1 MKKLLLVF
9 LVLILA
15 VAALAFYVRGEWRVV
30 GSPAE
35 GGIVEI
41 PHGLGARAIVG
52 LLEDKKV
59 IPNRYTALAYIFY
72 SGTRNRLQAGEY
84 LFDHPMTIP
93 EVIGK
98 LASGAVY
105 LHKFTVPEGLTAKD
119 IAQKWQEQ
127 GFGSAEDFLNAANA
141 AVEVVR
147 RFDDK
152 AQSVE
157 GYLFPETYSFPRRT
171 TARQAVDT
179 MIARFQQMIG
189 RLRQI
194 QPEDKWPLNLHDA
207 IILASLVESEAAQ
220 ADERPLIASVYLNR
234 LNRHILLQ
242 CDPTVIYAL
251 EQADRYRGRL
261 TLADLQFNSPYNTY
275 VKPGLPPGPISNP
288 GYPSL
293 LAAVQP
299 TSSNYLFFVRTVE
312 SRHTF
317 SETLAAHNRA
327 VDAYRKLQKSAG
339 KKAG

>member
-1 MKKLLLVF
+1 
-9 LVLILA
+9 
-15 VAALAFYVRGEWRVV
+15 
-30 GSPAE
+30 
-35 GGIVEI
+35 
-41 PHGLGARAIVG
+41 
-52 LLEDKKV
+52 
-59 IPNRYTALAYIFY
+59 
-72 SGTRNRLQAGEY
+72 
-84 LFDHPMTIP
+84 MTIP

-98 LASGAVY
+98 LASGSVY
-105 LHKFTVPEGLTAKD
+105 LHKFTVPEGLTAED

-127 GFGSAEDFLNAANA
+127 GFGSAEDFSKAATA
-141 AVEVVR
+141 ALEMVH

-194 QPEDKWPLNLHDA
+194 QPEDKWPLNLHDT

-275 VKPGLPPGPISNP
+275 LKAGLPPGPIANP

-293 LAAVQP
+293 LAAIQP
-299 TSSNYLFFVRTVE
+299 AMTNYLFFVRTIE

-317 SETLAAHNRA
+317 SETLASHNRA